1 MKHLAITCLL
11 VSAALL
17 GGAAHSNACTSIIV
31 SGKVTPDGRPYI
43 FKNRDTHDLDNLA
56 IQIQGPRYRFI
67 GIVAT
72 KDTLYKS
79 VWSGHNE
86 ARSTGNSRWQSVW
99 HCW

>member
-1 MKHLAITCLL
+1 MKHLTITCLL

-43 FKNRDTHDLDNLA
+43 FKNRDTHDLDNQA

-72 KDTLYKS
+72 KSHFSFSPYLC
-79 VWSGHNE
+79 
-86 ARSTGNSRWQSVW
+86 SRNFC
-99 HCW
+99 HCEIVY